1 MNIVSTKP
9 TSFEL
14 NAVYI
19 ATIEERINKIQ
30 LFHFKTNFQVS
41 WIRRPDVVILTHG
54 NLVFTS
60 DERFKV
66 KSKIQIIKD
75 FCFCFLFNDYNITI
89 RLILV
94 TYFNVLNKASQHSFS
109 QLICSLEFK
118 KIN

>member
-66 KSKIQIIKD
+66 ESKIQIQTTKYIYFFFIKTFISLRD
-75 FCFCFLFNDYNITI
+75 FSMF
-89 RLILV
+89 
-94 TYFNVLNKASQHSFS
+94 
-109 QLICSLEFK
+109 
-118 KIN
+118 

>member
-1 MNIVSTKP
+1 MNIVSREP

-14 NAVYI
+14 NGAYI

-66 KSKIQIIKD
+66 KSEIQIQ
-75 FCFCFLFNDYNITI
+75 ITN
-89 RLILV
+89 
-94 TYFNVLNKASQHSFS
+94 FF
-109 QLICSLEFK
+109 F
-118 KIN
+118 

>member
-9 TSFEL
+9 PSFEL
-14 NAVYI
+14 NGAYI
-19 ATIEERINKIQ
+19 ATIEERTKRIQ
-30 LFHFKTNFQVS
+30 MFHFKTNFQVS

-75 FCFCFLFNDYNITI
+75 FFFCLMITI
-89 RLILV
+89 SRYV
-94 TYFNVLNKASQHSFS
+94 
-109 QLICSLEFK
+109 
-118 KIN
+118 